1 MLLVSQNI
9 GNYEINIP
17 DDTIF
22 RVNMAWCNSIPEL
35 EEKLTRNKNSSF
47 FIDLPIGRIKPP
59 NNRYTLDEMIPILEN
74 NENVKFFAVSNME
87 SAENLKEFLEKIP
100 DRINIVPKIESPN
113 GVLNIDEICN
123 ALKSKEKVVMLDHD
137 DLFSNIVRNNE
148 KKENF
153 QMYIKKLDDYCQ
165 KNNVSLL
172 RTVGVVFSDD
182 ERRLTQYEK

>member
-22 RVNMAWCNSIPEL
+22 RVNMAWCNSISEL

-59 NNRYTLDEMIPILEN
+59 NNRYTLDEMIPVLEN
-74 NENVKFFAVSNME
+74 NENVKFFAVSNVE
-87 SAENLKEFLEKIP
+87 SAENLKEFLEKVP

-113 GVLNIDEICN
+113 GVLNINEICT

-165 KNNVSLL
+165 ENNVSLL
-172 RTVGVVFSDD
+172 RTVVVVFSDD

>member
-17 DDTIF
+17 KDTVF
-22 RVNMAWCNSIPEL
+22 RINMAWCNSISEL
-35 EEKLTRNKNSSF
+35 KEKLEKNINSSF

-59 NNRYTLDEMIPILEN
+59 NNRYTLDEMIPILN
-74 NENVKFFAVSNME
+74 KNENVKFFAVSNVE
-87 SAENLKEFLEKIP
+87 SGDDLKEFLEKVP
-100 DRINIVPKIESPN
+100 DRISIVPKIESPT
-113 GVLNIDEICN
+113 GVLNIDEICT

-148 KKENF
+148 EKANF
-153 QMYIKKLDDYCQ
+153 QMYIKKLDIYCQ
-165 KNNVSLL
+165 EKNISLL

>member
-1 MLLVSQNI
+1 MIILSQNI
-9 GNYEINIP
+9 TNYNISTSE
-17 DDTIF
+17 DSVLRI
-22 RVNMAWCNSIPEL
+22 NMAWCNSIPEL
-35 EEKLTRNKNSSF
+35 EEKLTKNKNSNF

-74 NENVKFFAVSNME
+74 NENVKFFAVSNVE
-87 SAENLKEFLEKIP
+87 SANDLKEFLEKVP
-100 DRINIVPKIESPN
+100 DRISIVPKIESPT
-113 GVLNIDEICN
+113 GVLNIDEICT

-148 KKENF
+148 EKANF
-153 QMYIKKLDDYCQ
+153 QMYIKKLDIYCQ
-165 KNNVSLL
+165 EKNISLL

>member
-59 NNRYTLDEMIPILEN
+59 NNRYTLDEMIPVLEN
-74 NENVKFFAVSNME
+74 NENVKFFAVSNVE
-87 SAENLKEFLEKIP
+87 SANDLKEFLEKVP
-100 DRINIVPKIESPN
+100 DRISIVPKIESPT
-113 GVLNIDEICN
+113 GVLNIDEICT

-148 KKENF
+148 EKANF
-153 QMYIKKLDDYCQ
+153 QMYIKKLTSIVNKKIFHY
-165 KNNVSLL
+165 LEPL
-172 RTVGVVFSDD
+172 G
-182 ERRLTQYEK
+182 

>member
-17 DDTIF
+17 KDTVF
-22 RVNMAWCNSIPEL
+22 RINMAWCNSIPEL
-35 EEKLTRNKNSSF
+35 EEKLEKNRNSTL

-59 NNRYTLDEMIPILEN
+59 NNRYTLDEMVPILEKN
-74 NENVKFFAVSNME
+74 QNVNFFAVSNVE
-87 SAENLKEFLEKIP
+87 SADSLEEFLRKIP
-100 DRINIVPKIESPN
+100 DRISIVPKIESPK
-113 GVLNIDEICN
+113 GVLNIDEICT
-123 ALKSKEKVVMLDHD
+123 ALKTKEKVVMLDHD
-137 DLFSNIVRNNE
+137 DLFSNIIRNNE
-148 KKENF
+148 EKENF

-165 KNNVSLL
+165 EKNISLL